1 MTLLAHSVQHDL
13 SAKPNRLLVTA
24 ADEAVQETGHGT
36 AAGATGAADGFHV
49 EVSCQQETPAPPAVA
64 SSTAVASNTAVG
76 IQPTPTSSQT
86 GTSSQTVRQT
96 SLPLSSLSDSHSP
109 SDSLRPLSFFAALPS
124 RVQEQPPARGQAAL
138 VPGQTTS
145 GTLVASSLKEAAP
158 PASTSTALHGSKQG
172 SSAGTTQLAA
182 HQKAT
187 VGDMGRPSSQ
197 RKAGGLG
204 IQALDRGDS
213 AAEHHM
219 RWAERRRQGGVGADA
234 VGLWAG
240 SGHNKGQQHMT
251 SIREVRVMTLCNGC
265 PACVG
270 AIC

>member
-1 MTLLAHSVQHDL
+1 M
-13 SAKPNRLLVTA
+13 TA
-24 ADEAVQETGHGT
+24 ADEAVQEAGQGT
-36 AAGATGAADGFHV
+36 PAGGTGAGDGSQV
-49 EVSCQQETPAPPAVA
+49 EVSRQQETPAPPAVA
-64 SSTAVASNTAVG
+64 SSTAVASNTAG
-76 IQPTPTSSQT
+76 GTQPTPTSSQT
-86 GTSSQTVRQT
+86 GRQT
-96 SLPLSSLSDSHSP
+96 SLPLSSLSGNHSP
-109 SDSLRPLSFFAALPS
+109 SDSQRSLSFFTALPS

-138 VPGQTTS
+138 VLGQTTS
-145 GTLVASSLKEAAP
+145 GTLVASSSGEAAP
-158 PASTSTALHGSKQG
+158 PASTSTALRGSKQS
-172 SSAGTTQLAA
+172 SSAGTTPLAA

-187 VGDMGRPSSQ
+187 AGDLGRRSSQ

-219 RWAERRRQGGVGADA
+219 RWAERRQQGGVGADA

-265 PACVG
+265 SACVG
-270 AIC
+270 ATC